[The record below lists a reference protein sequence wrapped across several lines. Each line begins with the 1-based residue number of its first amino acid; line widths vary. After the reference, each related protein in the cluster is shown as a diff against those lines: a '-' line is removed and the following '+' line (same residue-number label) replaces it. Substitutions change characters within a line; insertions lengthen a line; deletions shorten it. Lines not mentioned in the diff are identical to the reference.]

1 MASGEPRCLADI
13 LMGKLASLIWPADVV
28 CHRVS
33 ITCHSALMPLDRSD
47 QTTSFDLGGPQKW
60 RTERGIA
67 RARGRGRENGGKAR
81 TLKAVNK
88 MTLLFPL
95 SYHVE
100 KPIMVMHSMS
110 VGMQQSLSL
119 SVSLV
124 FSPLFLHAGWSGAM
138 LFDPVCS
145 WPAVILYVCC
155 RNAYSLRKVYRNT
168 GLGIGKIIDSSNKK
182 TLS

>member
-1 MASGEPRCLADI
+1 M
-13 LMGKLASLIWPADVV
+13 
-28 CHRVS
+28 
-33 ITCHSALMPLDRSD
+33 
-47 QTTSFDLGGPQKW
+47 
-60 RTERGIA
+60 
-67 RARGRGRENGGKAR
+67 GGKAR

-124 FSPLFLHAGWSGAM
+124 FSPLFLHAGWSGTM

-155 RNAYSLRKVYRNT
+155 RNAYSLR
-168 GLGIGKIIDSSNKK
+168 
-182 TLS
+182 